1 MTSPSNAYVINRRD
15 FLMKCG
21 WLSAGVTVLSSCNSI
36 MIALPSTTDP
46 ELEDSLSWIQVLPGG
61 KVRFY
66 CPRMEMGQATSLG
79 LTQVV
84 AEELNIGPQDIECV
98 LPDTNQTPPFK
109 MTVGSEGIFEF
120 FKPVSYGAARMRE
133 VLRLLAAEKSGFPT
147 NQITEDRR
155 GFILPDGGKLD
166 YGALVPSEPMIVS
179 ADASEKTDEVPRQYA
194 FRHIGEYNA
203 IGHRWKPPEMEAI
216 VTGQTVFSRDTTL
229 ENMLYGQ
236 VVRPPAFGAILKSA
250 DGRAAKAMSH
260 TVSVII
266 NTDDNFVGVVSS
278 DPFLLST
285 AIDALDVQWELPE
298 NLNQE
303 QIDAQLN
310 VKTLRVRDDFE
321 HTLKNSG
328 DISKGRRAAK
338 HRATA
343 HYGTS
348 FALHAAME
356 PRAGLAW
363 VKEDRVEIW
372 CGCQDPFFVQKRVAQ
387 AIGRNVGDVVVHTHR
402 MGGGFGGR
410 VPCQASEEAAI
421 LSAVVGYPV
430 RVQWDRETEC
440 QNNYFQPSFSHFIDA
455 GVTADGLLSHWQ
467 HDFVSSPIITGL
479 VPRNIAWILDKV
491 MADEGTARGSEPQ
504 YRVANMLVRYADIRT
519 DVPIGAWR
527 GLGTAPNT
535 FAIESMMDELASTA
549 RLDPLEFRLQNL
561 SPTSNRLARVLR
573 RAAQMSGWHQRPL
586 IDHGL
591 GIACA
596 VYKGQTAVAV
606 VAEVKIDHA
615 AEDVRIN
622 RIWCAQDCGL
632 VINPSQVENQI
643 MGNIV
648 WGCSMALKERITI
661 TAGEVEESNFDTYEI
676 LRHDETPEMTVALI
690 DAPEQP
696 PVAVGESAFGPVA
709 PAIAN
714 AVFAATGRRI
724 RNLPISYDSLF
735 SNGDA

>member
-1 MTSPSNAYVINRRD
+1 MSVPSNGHVINRRD

-21 WLSAGVTVLSSCNSI
+21 WISAGVTVLSSCNSI

-46 ELEDSLSWIQVLPGG
+46 ELEDSLSWIQVMPGG
-61 KVRFY
+61 KIRFF

-84 AEELNIGPQDIECV
+84 AEELNIGPQEIECV
-98 LPDTNQTPPFK
+98 LPDTNQTPAFK

-120 FKPVSYGAARMRE
+120 FRPVSYGAARMRE

-147 NQITEDRR
+147 DQITEDHR
-155 GFILPDGGKLD
+155 GFILPDGAKLD
-166 YGALVPSEPMIVS
+166 YGALVPSEPMIIS
-179 ADASEKTDEVPRQYA
+179 ADASEKLDKEPRQYA
-194 FRHIGEYNA
+194 FKRIGEYNA
-203 IGHRWKPPEMEAI
+203 IGNSWKHPELEAI
-216 VTGQTVFSRDTTL
+216 VTGRAVYSRDTNL

-236 VVRPPAFGAILKSA
+236 VVRPPAFGAKLKSA
-250 DGRAAKAMSH
+250 NGRTAEAMSH

-266 NTDDNFVGVVSS
+266 NMDDNFVGVVSS
-278 DPFLLST
+278 DPFLLSN
-285 AIDALDVQWELPE
+285 AINALDVQWELPE
-298 NLNQE
+298 SLNQE

-310 VKTLRVRDDFE
+310 VKRLRANDDFE

-328 DISKGRRAAK
+328 DISMGRRAAK
-338 HRATA
+338 HRATV
-343 HYGTS
+343 HYGTP

-363 VKEDRVEIW
+363 VKEKRVEIW
-372 CGCQDPFFVQKRVAQ
+372 CGCQDPFFVQKRVAK

-421 LSAVVGYPV
+421 LSAAVGQPV

-440 QNNYFQPSFSHFIDA
+440 QNNYFQPGFSHFIDA

-479 VPRNIAWILDKV
+479 VPRNIAWILDKM
-491 MADEGTARGSEPQ
+491 MADEGTARGSVHQ
-504 YRVANMLVRYADIRT
+504 YRVVNMRVRYADIRT

-527 GLGTAPNT
+527 GLGAAPNT
-535 FAIESMMDELASTA
+535 FAIESMMDELATTA
-549 RLDPLEFRLQNL
+549 RLDPLEFRLKNL
-561 SPTSNRLARVLR
+561 PPTSNRLARVLYR
-573 RAAQMSGWHQRPL
+573 VAQMSDCYQGALKDQGR
-586 IDHGL
+586 GL
-591 GIACA
+591 ACA
-596 VYKGQTAVAV
+596 VYKGQTAVAI

-615 AEDVRIN
+615 AKEVCIN

-648 WGCSMALKERITI
+648 WGCSVALKERITI

-676 LRHDETPEMTVALI
+676 LRHDETPIMTVALI
-690 DAPEQP
+690 DAPEHP

-714 AVFAATGRRI
+714 AVFAATGRRV

-735 SNGDA
+735 SNVDA